1 MLRQPLLCRK
11 LVIFRF
17 MLWNAYVG
25 GGFHLELV
33 HRGASLGDHDLVVA
47 GRLIA
52 SHNNVLLCF
61 MLK

>member
-1 MLRQPLLCRK
+1 MILEHHAEGSPFYVGK

-33 HRGASLGDHDLVVA
+33 HGFTGFRDVDV
-47 GRLIA
+47 GR
-52 SHNNVLLCF
+52 VTVRP
-61 MLK
+61 